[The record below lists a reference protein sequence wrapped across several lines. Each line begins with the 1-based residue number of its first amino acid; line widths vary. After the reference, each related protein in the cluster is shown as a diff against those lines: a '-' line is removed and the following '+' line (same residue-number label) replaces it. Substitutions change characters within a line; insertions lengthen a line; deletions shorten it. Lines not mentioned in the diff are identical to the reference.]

1 MSYNNHMYAIDR
13 DDVYLAHYGVKGMHW
28 GVQKLARDVQR
39 AVNSGNARR
48 YSKLYQKAQRKL
60 AKYQKQATSGD
71 KYKRRAALL
80 GAGAL
85 ATGGVAVGGVGG
97 INKAIDLGARLGS
110 KAAKVLQGKPGFR
123 QTDYSKLIRDKG
135 AGMHQNLSDWG
146 RATPF
151 SKMAEKRAQNVIT
164 KANHDVYGEAVQA
177 LKAQKKPVTADAIDA
192 FYKKKYPNETAADRL
207 AKIKQSEEKA
217 NRIREAG
224 KMTNNEMLRVGS
236 ALASAGLGAAAGYN
250 AYRAATTKRAA
261 RKADEWQRAINENF
275 GPQKTTRRTKKR
287 NRG

>member
-13 DDVYLAHYGVKGMHW
+13 DDIYLAHYGVKGMRW
-28 GVQKLARDVQR
+28 GVRKLARDVQR
-39 AVNSGNARR
+39 AVNSGNAKR
-48 YSKLYQKAQRKL
+48 YAKLYQKAQRKL

-97 INKAIDLGARLGS
+97 INKAIDLGAKIDS
-110 KAAKVLQGKPGFR
+110 KLANALIKPGFR
-123 QTDYSKLIRDKG
+123 RNYGQKIKDIAANTHH
-135 AGMHQNLSDWG
+135 ALSDWG
-146 RATPF
+146 QATPF
-151 SKMAEKRAQNVIT
+151 AK
-164 KANHDVYGEAVQA
+164 KANAR
-177 LKAQKKPVTADAIDA
+177 ADKLLQDELVRIYHPKNFA
-192 FYKKKYPNETAADRL
+192 KGETAADRAAEW
-207 AKIKQSEEKA
+207 AKVENKA

-224 KMTNNEMLRVGS
+224 KMNNNQMLRVGS

-261 RKADEWQRAINENF
+261 QKADEWQRAINENF
-275 GPQKTTRRTKKR
+275 GPQRSTRRTKR
-287 NRG
+287 RSRG